1 MSPIDR
7 RLSALKRAWAELTNQ
22 KSVPTE
28 FRAISCSSGSGLIWG
43 AESCRGRSHAQCTAC
58 CANGRELSHD
68 GLALAMLNHRVRS
81 WLFSVPQSFL
91 LPASPLVLDDTTYFF
106 ASPGRRANKCVA
118 CPLSLLHD
126 VRFTLLASAIDTK
139 RGYTK
144 DAVSSLRITSLSAPG
159 GPANLWIL

>member
-7 RLSALKRAWAELTNQ
+7 GLSVLKRDWADLTNQ

-43 AESCRGRSHAQCTAC
+43 AESCRGRSQAQCTAC

-159 GPANLWIL
+159 GPANL